1 MKQLLRQL
9 LFPVLLVVLVPIF
22 ATGVLCY
29 TFQDGVIQAVP
40 FGIIDEDNS
49 ALSRTLTQY
58 LADNDVFDVQ
68 LYGDTAGEL
77 ETELMQNRIVAG
89 MIIPKD
95 FSRDVTAGNSP
106 SVLLVY
112 DGCQM
117 SVVGISK
124 VKLAEVLATI
134 RVAASIQ
141 ILEGKLDLQPQ
152 EALLYAQPLSNTFRY
167 LGNPEKSLR
176 NYVVPGAIANIAQLT
191 MYMFMLEAIRK
202 DDDKAIHPL
211 LYCLLGSAL
220 ATAVLLCCIGLMHS
234 FGVPMEGDWSTL
246 ALLAFFNMVGIGN
259 LAAIIRLLLPDK
271 QKILAVQAAVVVM
284 AMLLFSGYTF
294 PALAMPPL
302 FQAIAQA
309 IPFTYF
315 AIPLRDVML
324 LGSSTA
330 LVIGDIHWL
339 FLFAAITAVPVIP
352 LWLYHRQKQAGRQ
365 TAEPLSKQEVPPVC

>member
-152 EALLYAQPLSNTFRY
+152 EACRFTP
-167 LGNPEKSLR
+167 SL
-176 NYVVPGAIANIAQLT
+176 
-191 MYMFMLEAIRK
+191 
-202 DDDKAIHPL
+202 
-211 LYCLLGSAL
+211 
-220 ATAVLLCCIGLMHS
+220 
-234 FGVPMEGDWSTL
+234 
-246 ALLAFFNMVGIGN
+246 
-259 LAAIIRLLLPDK
+259 
-271 QKILAVQAAVVVM
+271 
-284 AMLLFSGYTF
+284 
-294 PALAMPPL
+294 
-302 FQAIAQA
+302 
-309 IPFTYF
+309 
-315 AIPLRDVML
+315 
-324 LGSSTA
+324 
-330 LVIGDIHWL
+330 
-339 FLFAAITAVPVIP
+339 
-352 LWLYHRQKQAGRQ
+352 
-365 TAEPLSKQEVPPVC
+365 